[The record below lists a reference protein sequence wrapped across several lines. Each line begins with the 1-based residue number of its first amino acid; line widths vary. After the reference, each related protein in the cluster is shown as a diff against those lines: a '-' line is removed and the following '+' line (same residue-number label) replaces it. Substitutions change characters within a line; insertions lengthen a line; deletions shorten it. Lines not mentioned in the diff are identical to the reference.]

1 MTMARERI
9 QSNLDSDAALAGN
22 LDTRRETL
30 EFRLEDGFRRI
41 DEAALAGADVSEW
54 ETFWIRLLHEYEG
67 VCRELEPAA

>member
-9 QSNLDSDAALAGN
+9 QSDLDSDAALAGN